1 MVIAVIKID
10 LFAVNIDIFT
20 RNTGSYARVTNSR
33 EFISATSRS
42 HWKYYLAVDV
52 IKIIY
57 SYVKITTNLG
67 ITT

>member
-1 MVIAVIKID
+1 MVIAVTKID

-33 EFISATSRS
+33 ESISATYRS
-42 HWKYYLAVDV
+42 HWKYYLAADV

-57 SYVKITTNLG
+57 SYVNTTTNLG
-67 ITT
+67 TIT